1 MTPPAEGTSAAASDP
16 PGEPAPAA
24 PRFPPGSRVR
34 VRDAWPERRGP
45 CHIRTPHYL
54 RGRIGTV
61 ERVLGRFP
69 NPEDLAFARPAPKR
83 ALYHVLFEQ
92 PPIWD
97 EGRAGDE
104 VLVEIFEHWL
114 EPAEAPKEATRQ

>member
-1 MTPPAEGTSAAASDP
+1 VTNAAAAAAAFA
-16 PGEPAPAA
+16 PGA
-24 PRFPPGSRVR
+24 SVR
-34 VRDAWPERRGP
+34 VRDDWPERSGP

-83 ALYHVLFEQ
+83 ALYHVLFPQ
-92 PPIWD
+92 PPLFE
-97 EGRAGDE
+97 EGRPGDDL
-104 VLVEIFEHWL
+104 LVEIYEHWL
-114 EPAEAPKEATRQ
+114 EPADPGTAEKPA